1 VEGAREALERD
12 GYALLRGTISAA
24 DCGVVAAA
32 FPATSPRAGG
42 VRNALRIAEAHAQAS
57 VKALHALADDLLQRP
72 ASAVRAILFDKSPVA
87 NWAVAWHRD
96 LMIPVRERHQVPGYR
111 NWSIKD
117 GVSHVQAP
125 MDVLRGMLTLRL
137 HLDDCD
143 ARNGALRVLAGSHDI
158 ERVDEEPT
166 VTTTDE
172 ARIVTC
178 EAQAGDVLAM
188 RPCILHSSCKAERPS
203 RRRILHIEYAA
214 EELPPPLQWAA
225 A

>member
-1 VEGAREALERD
+1 MEGAREQLRRD
-12 GYALLRGTISAA
+12 GYALLRGKISAR

-42 VRNALRIAEAHAQAS
+42 VRNALRSAEAHAQAS
-57 VKALHALADDLLQRP
+57 VQALHVLADDLLQRP
-72 ASAVRAILFDKSPVA
+72 ARAVRAILFDKSPAA
-87 NWAVAWHRD
+87 NWAVTWHRD
-96 LMIPVRERHQVPGYR
+96 LMIPVRERHEVPGYR
-111 NWSIKD
+111 NWSVKD
-117 GVSHVQAP
+117 GVCHVQAP
-125 MDVLRGMLTLRL
+125 MEILRGMLTLRL

-158 ERVDEEPT
+158 KQADAQQA

-172 ARIVTC
+172 ARMITC
-178 EAQAGDVLAM
+178 VAQAGDVLAM
-188 RPCILHSSCKAERPS
+188 RPCLLHSSCKAERPS